1 MEMLSRTNTQ
11 ALKGVAILAIVVF
24 HILWRF
30 DISPLLNLWG
40 APFVTVFLVLSG
52 YGLEES
58 FRRNGLESFWLKR
71 LTKVVLPF
79 VFFVCAYNYLFPFLS
94 LGDKFPAEE
103 AMHRCLDELIYSGP
117 KFWFVFFI
125 LKCYAVYWIGTRFL
139 SGRLRLL
146 FFFVCAFICLNL
158 RTSCGHLEAE
168 QSFSFLT
175 GVLLSMYKDRVE
187 ALSHKEIGRWTFLLL
202 FVAAAFFCLKA
213 VPQLH

>member
-1 MEMLSRTNTQ
+1 MHFEVSHITMEMLSRTNTQ

-40 APFVTVFLVLSG
+40 APFVTAFLVLSG

-71 LTKVVLPF
+71 LSKVVLPF

-103 AMHRCLDELIYSGP
+103 AMHS
-117 KFWFVFFI
+117 
-125 LKCYAVYWIGTRFL
+125 
-139 SGRLRLL
+139 
-146 FFFVCAFICLNL
+146 
-158 RTSCGHLEAE
+158 
-168 QSFSFLT
+168 
-175 GVLLSMYKDRVE
+175 
-187 ALSHKEIGRWTFLLL
+187 
-202 FVAAAFFCLKA
+202 
-213 VPQLH
+213 